1 MKEKALELAKESF
14 KIESKAIVDI
24 ISYLDMKQFSK
35 AVEVLST
42 CSKVITCAS
51 GSSGIAARKFAHSLC
66 CIEKSA
72 QFLSPS
78 EAIHGGLGCVK
89 KNNVVVIVSR
99 GGKTAELFPIIDV
112 CNKKEAIT
120 ITITENLN
128 SPLAEKAQIVI
139 PLKIEK
145 ESDIYNVMATA
156 SFAATIAIFDAML
169 VAIMVE
175 TDYKLEQF
183 ALIHPGGAVGIRL
196 N

>member
-1 MKEKALELAKESF
+1 MFEKTGR
-14 KIESKAIVDI
+14 I
-24 ISYLDMKQFSK
+24 
-35 AVEVLST
+35 
-42 CSKVITCAS
+42 S
-51 GSSGIAARKFAHSLC
+51 GSKSSDLRQAIIDHFKNKAEIMIATEAGAEGVNLQFCSMVINYDLPWNPQR
-66 CIEKSA
+66 IE
-72 QFLSPS
+72 QR
-78 EAIHGGLGCVK
+78 IGRCHRYGQ
-89 KNNVVVIVSR
+89 KNDVVVIVSR
-99 GGKTAELFPIIDV
+99 GGKTAELLPIIDV

-128 SPLAEKAQIVI
+128 SPLAEKAQIII

-183 ALIHPGGAVGIRL
+183 ALIHPGGAVGTRL